1 MIPFRTLRRRNSRR
15 SLAVGRSRRR
25 RSFLAKFPWRGNLR
39 PGCILLRPC
48 LRGDREEIARTLC
61 PAHLAMPL
69 ITAGL
74 SKSGPLSPS
83 LTRPD
88 PNRILKRNLAAYGP
102 QGEGA
107 PRPTVFAEGDA
118 RNADGRKSGTSDE
131 SGRRLGRYGFP
142 HLYRYPDGRSAQN
155 HASIGILDA
164 QYGHRRR
171 RRGASSSSSCFTLRG
186 SAEGATNLPMQ
197 RVTPPGALY

>member
-1 MIPFRTLRRRNSRR
+1 MPPLFLLRVPPEMIQLRIDSGDD
-15 SLAVGRSRRR
+15 SISDFAPQKFKAIVGGRAIAEAPIL
-25 RSFLAKFPWRGNLR
+25 LAKSPWRGNLR

-118 RNADGRKSGTSDE
+118 
-131 SGRRLGRYGFP
+131 
-142 HLYRYPDGRSAQN
+142 
-155 HASIGILDA
+155 
-164 QYGHRRR
+164 
-171 RRGASSSSSCFTLRG
+171 
-186 SAEGATNLPMQ
+186 
-197 RVTPPGALY
+197 